1 MSVIAASISLEEYL
15 ATSYEPD
22 REYINGHLKQKAV
35 TGFRHGV
42 TQGLLFLWFHER
54 RREWA
59 ILASLE
65 TRTEVSQDRVRLP
78 DVVIVRKGEEAEGA
92 LTKPPLVAIEVLS
105 PTDSYSDLRERA
117 TDLRAMGTENIWLLD
132 PLRRTGTLDRETV
145 GGRGGK
151 GSARGKRASFPRSRL
166 ALGKH
171 GRVNSLLR
179 S

>member
-1 MSVIAASISLEEYL
+1 MSATAASISLEEYL
-15 ATSYEPD
+15 ATSYKPD
-22 REYINGHLKQKAV
+22 REYIDGHLKEKAV

-132 PLRRTGTLDRETV
+132 PLRRTVELWTGRQWEVVEAKVLRAVNAPVFLDLDWLWANMDE
-145 GGRGGK
+145 
-151 GSARGKRASFPRSRL
+151 
-166 ALGKH
+166 
-171 GRVNSLLR
+171 
-179 S
+179 